1 MNMLN
6 DHTVHFFWLSQLQ
19 SGWNGWILQF
29 FKTLRWR
36 HHPVMFTTNFEEYNH
51 DRFRSSRVTVSLLD
65 HFSIHPGASAIG
77 SLSLVPKW
85 IPWEIGWSWILSS
98 DTIVIDWGPK
108 PWWYVIIC
116 LQQSN
121 RSRYFCCFWF
131 MVIFWLQYSNT
142 ILKLKPTTSQHQ
154 ARRSTIHAIAATTA
168 ATNAPV
174 STVGGWFGCGERY
187 HGAPSLGDAKQLGS
201 LPEQT
206 AQELVGWKLGVDQFE
221 VGSLS
226 TMNFLQGFKKH
237 PKRWLFGI
245 SETSTVGRERHS
257 SDRCPWKGRFRPF

>member
-121 RSRYFCCFWF
+121 RSRYFCCFLIYGDF
-131 MVIFWLQYSNT
+131 LTAIF
-142 ILKLKPTTSQHQ
+142 QHNFK
-154 ARRSTIHAIAATTA
+154 IE
-168 ATNAPV
+168 TNN
-174 STVGGWFGCGERY
+174 
-187 HGAPSLGDAKQLGS
+187 
-201 LPEQT
+201 
-206 AQELVGWKLGVDQFE
+206 
-221 VGSLS
+221 LS
-226 TMNFLQGFKKH
+226 TSGETVNH
-237 PKRWLFGI
+237 PRYRRNNRSHKRASLHGWWVVWMWRKIPWSSFPWRCKAVGEP
-245 SETSTVGRERHS
+245 SGANCPRVGRLKTWS
-257 SDRCPWKGRFRPF
+257 WSVWGW